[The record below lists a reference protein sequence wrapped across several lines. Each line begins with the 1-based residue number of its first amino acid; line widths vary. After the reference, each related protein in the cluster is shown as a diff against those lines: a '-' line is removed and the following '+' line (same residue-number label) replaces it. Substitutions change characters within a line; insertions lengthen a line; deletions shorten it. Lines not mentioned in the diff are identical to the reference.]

1 MPPKSVWQWPAWC
14 VRLLPHLIFMKEKL
28 FICFALFAAI
38 LIGVSCGEA
47 SAQSKKDVYE
57 KRVDEGSNEFY
68 VDHHSDKD
76 HQRNKKDRDDK
87 DWDPKRK
94 YDLLEKE
101 IWEAVKAG
109 KISERDAKEKLE
121 GLREEMFGDHDKD
134 HHHHHAERH
143 EQEDHHHEQNEHG
156 MAEVMIAVK
165 VLKHAVETGRM
176 EHHHAKDML
185 WDLLAG
191 EDKEHHHGE
200 EHHRHHEEERERKD
214 RHHEEERERKDRH
227 HKEDRER
234 EDRHHEGEH
243 DEKGEEALYE
253 ALARGLE
260 AAVELGKLS
269 EEEAKEIWRDM
280 TGDED
285 QDEEED
291 D

>member
-1 MPPKSVWQWPAWC
+1 
-14 VRLLPHLIFMKEKL
+14 MKEKL
-28 FICFALFAAI
+28 FICIALFAAI

-76 HQRNKKDRDDK
+76 HHRNKKDRDDK

-134 HHHHHAERH
+134 HHHHHVEKH
-143 EQEDHHHEQNEHG
+143 EQKDHHHGQQEHG
-156 MAEVMIAVK
+156 MDEVMIAVQ

-185 WDLLAG
+185 WDLLTG
-191 EDKEHHHGE
+191 EDKKH
-200 EHHRHHEEERERKD
+200 HHEEEHH

-234 EDRHHEGEH
+234 KDRHHEGEH

-280 TGDED
+280 TGDG
-285 QDEEED
+285 EED
-291 D
+291 EREDD

>member
-1 MPPKSVWQWPAWC
+1 MFV
-14 VRLLPHLIFMKEKL
+14 
-28 FICFALFAAI
+28 AI

-134 HHHHHAERH
+134 HHHHHAEKH
-143 EQEDHHHEQNEHG
+143 EQKDHHHGQREHG
-156 MAEVMIAVK
+156 MDEVMIAVQ

-185 WDLLAG
+185 WDLLTG
-191 EDKEHHHGE
+191 EDNKH
-200 EHHRHHEEERERKD
+200 HHEEEHH

-234 EDRHHEGEH
+234 KDRHHKEDRERKDRHHEGEH

-280 TGDED
+280 TGDG
-285 QDEEED
+285 EED
-291 D
+291 EREDD